1 MTVYYVS
8 IQGLILQV
16 SPDETLR
23 TAVKFSSSRLLHR
36 LTKQLNRMNFTHL
49 HTVTAVLTAFKSLA
63 EPSSSYST
71 LENPTSSL

>member
-23 TAVKFSSSRLLHR
+23 TAVKFSSSRLLH
-36 LTKQLNRMNFTHL
+36 
-49 HTVTAVLTAFKSLA
+49 
-63 EPSSSYST
+63 
-71 LENPTSSL
+71 